1 MESIAPNWKMKKYQ
15 SQYRFDLQVSGI
27 MRIMLRLIQ
36 VSEPT
41 AVVSFL
47 LDCSAL
53 WVLYICLTND
63 LSLFITL
70 LYLIIIQ
77 NICRGLFQFLQPELL
92 EALQS
97 EYELKYMQLMQNL
110 YFFNSL
116 TLFNICFILAFDLVT
131 HFWGHL
137 FTNCT

>member
-1 MESIAPNWKMKKYQ
+1 MESIAPNWKMKKHQ

-41 AVVSFL
+41 AVVCFL

-53 WVLYICLTND
+53 WVLYIRLAND

-70 LYLIIIQ
+70 LYLIIIL
-77 NICRGLFQFLQPELL
+77 NICRGL
-92 EALQS
+92 
-97 EYELKYMQLMQNL
+97 
-110 YFFNSL
+110 
-116 TLFNICFILAFDLVT
+116 LV
-131 HFWGHL
+131 
-137 FTNCT
+137 FTA

>member
-15 SQYRFDLQVSGI
+15 SQYCFGLQVSGI
-27 MRIMLRLIQ
+27 IRIMLRLIQ

-53 WVLYICLTND
+53 WVLYICLAND

-77 NICRGLFQFLQPELL
+77 NICRGLF
-92 EALQS
+92 
-97 EYELKYMQLMQNL
+97 
-110 YFFNSL
+110 
-116 TLFNICFILAFDLVT
+116 
-131 HFWGHL
+131 
-137 FTNCT
+137 

>member
-41 AVVSFL
+41 AVVCFL

-53 WVLYICLTND
+53 WVLYICLAND
-63 LSLFITL
+63 LSFHSSAVFDHHSK
-70 LYLIIIQ
+70 YLQ
-77 NICRGLFQFLQPELL
+77 RSFSFYSLSCWKLCNLNI
-92 EALQS
+92 S
-97 EYELKYMQLMQNL
+97 
-110 YFFNSL
+110 
-116 TLFNICFILAFDLVT
+116 
-131 HFWGHL
+131 
-137 FTNCT
+137 

>member
-1 MESIAPNWKMKKYQ
+1 MESTAPNWKMKKYQ

-53 WVLYICLTND
+53 WVLYICLAND
-63 LSLFITL
+63 ISLFITL

-77 NICRGLFQFLQPELL
+77 NICRGLF
-92 EALQS
+92 
-97 EYELKYMQLMQNL
+97 
-110 YFFNSL
+110 
-116 TLFNICFILAFDLVT
+116 
-131 HFWGHL
+131 
-137 FTNCT
+137 